1 MNNRIRKTGRGIH
14 SFYESNSA
22 PCFCEALPGFF
33 IALSVMP
40 MVTPISRSSLRH
52 DQLHFHGLPAP
63 ALPQRPLPPS
73 QYLLLYR
80 KGRFPRMRQATPAD
94 SSPSVSPSPSGHAL
108 PQQCRYHNLPHTA
121 PPAQSQT
128 GLHGQLRNLFGS
140 LFRVSLRDIFLRS
153 AKIIFICS

>member
-94 SSPSVSPSPSGHAL
+94 SSPSVSPSPSGHVCLSNAGIIIRRIRHL
-108 PQQCRYHNLPHTA
+108 LHNLKQVCT
-121 PPAQSQT
+121 
-128 GLHGQLRNLFGS
+128 GQLRNLFGS

>member
-33 IALSVMP
+33 ITLSVMP

-80 KGRFPRMRQATPAD
+80 KGRFPHAYRTDGSSCPKNHIPPGMYTLPSASFPSNLDNPDRSHRMRQATPAD

-108 PQQCRYHNLPHTA
+108 PQQCRYHNPS
-121 PPAQSQT
+121 P
-128 GLHGQLRNLFGS
+128 F
-140 LFRVSLRDIFLRS
+140 
-153 AKIIFICS
+153 